1 MATIIETIDRLCE
14 ERGIKGSKLCDDL
27 GISRSTLTE
36 LRKGRAKSL
45 NIKKAT
51 LIANYFDVPVEYLLG
66 EASGEQTSPET
77 QKAPTLNKKDE
88 RDIARRLE
96 ETLNLL
102 ESSDALMFDGEP
114 LDQESMDLLKTSL
127 QNQYTLAKKI
137 AKQKFTPK
145 KYRTDNEK

>member
-1 MATIIETIDRLCE
+1 MFYDIFERLCRE
-14 ERGIKGSKLCDDL
+14 KGVKPGRAADEI
-27 GISRSTLTE
+27 GISRATVTNWKKNGYSPRETVM
-36 LRKGRAKSL
+36 RKVAD
-45 NIKKAT
+45 
-51 LIANYFDVPVEYLLG
+51 YFDVSVDSLLN
-66 EASGEQTSPET
+66 TPET

>member
-1 MATIIETIDRLCE
+1 M
-14 ERGIKGSKLCDDL
+14 
-27 GISRSTLTE
+27 
-36 LRKGRAKSL
+36 RKVAD
-45 NIKKAT
+45 
-51 LIANYFDVPVEYLLG
+51 YFDVSVDSLLN
-66 EASGEQTSPET
+66 TPET

-127 QNQYTLAKKI
+127 QNQYTLAKQI

-145 KYRTDNEK
+145 KYRNDNEK

>member
-1 MATIIETIDRLCE
+1 MYEIFAQLCKQHGVTPYKVSKETGVSQPTLSE
-14 ERGIKGSKLCDDL
+14 WKKGTYTPKQDKLQKIADYF
-27 GISRSTLTE
+27 GVTL
-36 LRKGRAKSL
+36 
-45 NIKKAT
+45 
-51 LIANYFDVPVEYLLG
+51 DYLMG
-66 EASGEQTSPET
+66 NTHADEQTPPET

>member
-88 RDIARRLE
+88 
-96 ETLNLL
+96 LL
-102 ESSDALMFDGEP
+102 DDDDFIVL
-114 LDQESMDLLKTSL
+114 QRNL
-127 QNQYTLAKKI
+127 QNIPEADRKRIIRNFKDTVDIYLN
-137 AKQKFTPK
+137 
-145 KYRTDNEK
+145 RLGVENEKEGK

>member
-1 MATIIETIDRLCE
+1 MYEIFAQLCKQHGVTPYKVSKETGVSQPTLSE
-14 ERGIKGSKLCDDL
+14 WKKGTYTPKQDKLQKIADYF
-27 GISRSTLTE
+27 GVTL
-36 LRKGRAKSL
+36 
-45 NIKKAT
+45 
-51 LIANYFDVPVEYLLG
+51 DYLMG
-66 EASGEQTSPET
+66 NTHADEQTPPEM

-127 QNQYTLAKKI
+127 QNQYTIAKKI